1 MSARRLLGIACI
13 ATFWCSGR
21 FLGEFYPFS
30 PLGMFQESA
39 TTASRL
45 FVRDSSGAAREIGH
59 YEAWSCER
67 SLDFESTL
75 PASCPRPGFS
85 AYDDIVRDHIESHP
99 AAEDETRNREELEIT
114 RRIFRIPDPV
124 GPVEVT
130 DCPLLR
136 CTAREI
142 RTAFWIPRL

>member
-1 MSARRLLGIACI
+1 VSARRLLGIACI
-13 ATFWCSGR
+13 VTFWCSGR
-21 FLGEFYPFS
+21 FLGESYPFS
-30 PLGMFQESA
+30 PLGMFQASA

-67 SLDFESTL
+67 ALDFESAL
-75 PASCPRPGFS
+75 PASCPKPGFS
-85 AYDDIVRDHIESHP
+85 AYAAIVRDHIESHP
-99 AAEDETRNREELEIT
+99 AMPGDTERREPLEIT

-130 DCPLLR
+130 DCPLLS
-136 CTAREI
+136 CSAREI
-142 RTAFWIPRL
+142 RTALWIPRL